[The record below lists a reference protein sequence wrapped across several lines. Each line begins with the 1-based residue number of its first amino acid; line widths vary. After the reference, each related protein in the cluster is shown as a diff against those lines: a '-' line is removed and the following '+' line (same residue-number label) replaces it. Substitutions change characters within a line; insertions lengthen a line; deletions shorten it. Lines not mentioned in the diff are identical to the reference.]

1 MTYKSDRKG
10 LRHMSMGFTE
20 QGVDMLSSILNS
32 PGAIEINIEILRTFV
47 NMRKPISFNLE
58 LKENIMVLE

>member
-1 MTYKSDRKG
+1 
-10 LRHMSMGFTE
+10 MSMGFTE
-20 QGVDMLSSILNS
+20 QGVTMLSSILNS